1 MKKIALILLF
11 ASLLTVANG
20 ADDKMSVTTT
30 SGETLT
36 IIGTE
41 AGLKIKEHQ
50 GKVIFLEFFGHRCPP
65 CIRSIPH
72 YKRLQAKYK
81 DKLAIIAVE
90 VQGLDDSALKEFV
103 KTKGI
108 NYPTVSHEKAGNLVP
123 YIARRAQWE
132 GAIPF
137 LVVLDQEGG
146 VQLVQAG
153 MLPES
158 SLENLIEKLSK

>member
-1 MKKIALILLF
+1 MKKIALIMLF
-11 ASLLTVANG
+11 VSLFSVANG
-20 ADDKMSVTTT
+20 ADDKMIVTTT
-30 SGETLT
+30 NGKTLT

-41 AGLKIKEHQ
+41 AGLNVEEHKGKI
-50 GKVIFLEFFGHRCPP
+50 IFLEFFGHRCPP

-81 DKLAIIAVE
+81 DKLAIIAIE
-90 VQGLDDSALKEFV
+90 VQGLGNAELKEFV
-103 KTKGI
+103 KTEGI
-108 NYPTVSHEKAGNLVP
+108 NYATVSHEKAGNLVP

-153 MLPES
+153 MLPET

>member
-90 VQGLDDSALKEFV
+90 VQGLDDGALKEFV
-103 KTKGI
+103 KNKGI

-153 MLPES
+153 MLPET